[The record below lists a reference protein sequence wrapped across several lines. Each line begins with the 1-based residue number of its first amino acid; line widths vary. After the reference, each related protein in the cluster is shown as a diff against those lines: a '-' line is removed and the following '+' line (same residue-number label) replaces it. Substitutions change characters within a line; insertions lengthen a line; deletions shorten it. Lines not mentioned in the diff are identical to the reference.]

1 MNPHSGFK
9 LVGRLADGRL
19 RALTGTLP
27 DYAPG
32 VWVTPPS
39 GWGPLTCFADKS
51 RALTLAGEIRSSVPF
66 EVEVWSCLW
75 LPWRLK
81 LPFDS
86 KSGEKLALWD
96 ELGFVLKTSE
106 LPKGTRL
113 AKAICL
119 QEELK

>member
-1 MNPHSGFK
+1 MNPHLGYK
-9 LVGRLADGRL
+9 IIGRLEDGRL

-39 GWGPLTCFADKS
+39 GWGPLSCFADRA
-51 RALTLAGEIRSSVPF
+51 RALALAGEIRPQVPF
-66 EVEVWSCLW
+66 ELEVWSCLW

-81 LPFDS
+81 LPFD
-86 KSGEKLALWD
+86 KEGEKLALWD
-96 ELGFVLKTSE
+96 ELGFVLKARE

-119 QEELK
+119 TERV